1 MPIPLHPGLPPAP
14 HDLWRAWNWS
24 PPLLLGLGLALALHA
39 LGSRALWERGARGRG
54 GVLWHAAAF
63 AGGVAALGIALI
75 SPLDALGAAL
85 LAGHMAQ
92 HTLLTLVAAPL
103 LVLGAP
109 LAALAW
115 SLPRRWRRA
124 LGRRRPAWLR
134 AAWGQLTGT
143 PAALALHS
151 AVLWL
156 WHMPALYEAALAS
169 PALHAL
175 EHACLLGTGLLF
187 WWAILGAR
195 RRSAAG
201 ALALLIMAIQSSL
214 LSALLLAARQPWYPS
229 YAQSSPAWGTTAL
242 EDQQLAALIM
252 MLPCDLAYLAAA
264 LWISAAWL
272 TDRNAVYQAGLAE

>member
-1 MPIPLHPGLPPAP
+1 MLIPLHPGLPPAP
-14 HDLWRAWNWS
+14 HDLWQAWNWS

-39 LGSRALWERGARGRG
+39 LGSRALWQRSARGRSG
-54 GVLWHAAAF
+54 MLWRAAAF
-63 AGGVAALGIALI
+63 VGGVAALGIALI

-115 SLPRRWRRA
+115 SLPRPWRRA
-124 LGRRRPAWLR
+124 LRQRPAWLR
-134 AAWGQLTGT
+134 ATWGKLSGA

-151 AVLWL
+151 AMLWL
-156 WHMPALYEAALAS
+156 WHLPALYEAALAS

-175 EHACLLGTGLLF
+175 EHTCLFGTGLLF
-187 WWAILGAR
+187 WWTILGAR
-195 RRSAAG
+195 RRSATG
-201 ALALLIMAIQSSL
+201 ALALLIMAIQSSV

-229 YAQSSPAWGTTAL
+229 YAQSSPAWSTTPL

-252 MLPCDLAYLAAA
+252 MLPCDLIYLAAA
-264 LWISAAWL
+264 LGISAAWL
-272 TDRNAVYQAGLAE
+272 TDRHAVYQGRLAE